1 MKAGDIISEEHGQ
14 QYELKSLLGQG
25 LWAKTFIAKNREGVD
40 WVLKIPLSAADFPS
54 GQEHQAEICRKITK
68 NYGEML
74 TKIKTQDLLC
84 PQKIFTSTTDIP
96 ILVFKYTRNNLEQRL
111 RQKVS
116 FQELL
121 GLCIRVVDALDA
133 LPLPL
138 RAHGNIHPRNIFIM
152 ERDRIVLSDPVTPLI
167 KEHYAELNAFRR
179 QYDPCFPPEIHKKT
193 TTAPAETIIDTYCVA
208 AILFRGLT
216 KGLRLPLE
224 EGITKEV
231 RVPLHDSIMTLLHNE
246 PSNKLFHNRL
256 CTQLIQFLNRSLSVH
271 TSPSPP
277 YRFASLSTF
286 QTRLVHI
293 YDLIEPSVTYVGQ
306 IMLER
311 SPGDISFLTSD
322 PVRFSCTIECTPNLD
337 DIEEIDCGVR
347 LTDQTRK
354 ERIKGYELGYNIHT
368 HPSGRLRFDFSLG
381 TLDAAQYTVKI
392 AFKIKGSSSEV
403 RTMEKDFEVEPEAG
417 WVPQQK
423 ESRVPPII
431 LTPDPS
437 QLQVLIEPEGDDESS
452 DITEEFSDSV
462 VDAPPLSLVSNSDPE
477 SFFPS
482 DERIDHDSWRPQP
495 DAPLVH
501 IAPPTTQPPLI
512 TPKNRKKEPKLIIR
526 PVSPK
531 AEPSSYEEASY
542 TFSVHNIQDIE
553 VKSPPTGEEERSGH
567 EEESSV
573 ANPFGTTW
581 ETSHA
586 RVSEDLPAS
595 LLESSES
602 EEEGDV
608 IDQLKTSLLNI
619 RKEPYHFFV
628 AVSICI
634 IILLI
639 LITINI

>member
-1 MKAGDIISEEHGQ
+1 
-14 QYELKSLLGQG
+14 L
-25 LWAKTFIAKNREGVD
+25 
-40 WVLKIPLSAADFPS
+40 
-54 GQEHQAEICRKITK
+54 
-68 NYGEML
+68 
-74 TKIKTQDLLC
+74 
-84 PQKIFTSTTDIP
+84 
-96 ILVFKYTRNNLEQRL
+96 
-111 RQKVS
+111 
-116 FQELL
+116 
-121 GLCIRVVDALDA
+121 
-133 LPLPL
+133 
-138 RAHGNIHPRNIFIM
+138 
-152 ERDRIVLSDPVTPLI
+152 TPLI
-167 KEHYAELNAFRR
+167 KEHYEELNAFRR
-179 QYDPCFPPEIHKKT
+179 QYDPCFPPEIHKKSAK
-193 TTAPAETIIDTYCVA
+193 APAETIIDTYCVA

-216 KGLRLPLE
+216 KGKRLPLK
-224 EGITKEV
+224 EGITKEI
-231 RVPLHDSIMTLLHNE
+231 RVPLHDSIMSLLKNE

-256 CTQLIQFLNRSLSVH
+256 CTQLIQFLNRSLSAN

-311 SPGDISFLTSD
+311 SPGDNSYLTSD
-322 PVRFSCTIECTPNLD
+322 PVRFSCTIECTPKLD
-337 DIEEIDCGVR
+337 NIEEIDCGVR
-347 LTDQTRK
+347 LTDQTRN
-354 ERIKGYELGYNIHT
+354 ERIKGYDLGYSIHA

-417 WVPQQK
+417 WVPTQK
-423 ESRVPPII
+423 EPRVPPII
-431 LTPDPS
+431 LTPDPT
-437 QLQVLIEPEGDDESS
+437 QLQILIDPEKEDESS
-452 DITEEFSDSV
+452 DITEEFTDSV

-482 DERIDHDSWRPQP
+482 EERIDHDSWRPQP
-495 DAPLVH
+495 DAPVVH
-501 IAPPTTQPPLI
+501 IAPTAQPSSQ
-512 TPKNRKKEPKLIIR
+512 PKKKQEEPKLVIR
-526 PVSPK
+526 PVSPET
-531 AEPSSYEEASY
+531 EPSSYEEPSY

-553 VKSPPTGEEERSGH
+553 VKTPPNDQEEASELE
-567 EEESSV
+567 EEESSI

-586 RVSEDLPAS
+586 RISEDLPAS

-608 IDQLKTSLLNI
+608 IDQLKSSILNI